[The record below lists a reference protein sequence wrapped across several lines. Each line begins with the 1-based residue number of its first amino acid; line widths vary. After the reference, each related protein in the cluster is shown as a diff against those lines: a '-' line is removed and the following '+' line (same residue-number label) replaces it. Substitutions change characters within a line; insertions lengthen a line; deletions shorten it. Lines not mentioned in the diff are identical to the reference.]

1 VLFLLDFR
9 FVLMMRTLRGQA
21 LRCLPDRGEPAT
33 LRNMFTRCKQFAA
46 ILLLAA
52 ACAGAQAAGAEA
64 IEVVER
70 RTFLPASAHAPGMP
84 PPSGTH
90 EFSLTLAYFTDSGW
104 REGVLL
110 EIATHAAGIL
120 AQCSVSVTSIE
131 IARIAAPQRYR
142 YFATP
147 LSRQVARAL
156 QLPRPTVYFVI
167 DTLQQP
173 AYDAEAIGRG
183 NSRTRPEL
191 ADTVWITRATRDP
204 GIALAHE
211 LAHVLMDSGEH
222 IEEALNLMRAE
233 TTPANTRLN
242 AGQCERLR
250 ATGTSNGLLRP
261 AKN

>member
-1 VLFLLDFR
+1 
-9 FVLMMRTLRGQA
+9 MST
-21 LRCLPDRGEPAT
+21 C
-33 LRNMFTRCKQFAA
+33 CKQFATA
-46 ILLLAA
+46 LLLAT
-52 ACAGAQAAGAEA
+52 ACAGAQAAEAEA

-70 RTFLPASAHAPGMP
+70 QTFLPASAHAPGMP
-84 PPSGTH
+84 PPSVTH
-90 EFSLTLAYFTDSGW
+90 EFSLTLVYFTDGGW
-104 REGVLL
+104 RQDALL

-120 AQCSVSVTSIE
+120 AQCGVSVTQID

-142 YFATP
+142 YFVTP

-183 NSRTRPEL
+183 NSATRPEL

-222 IEEALNLMRAE
+222 VEEPLNLMRVE
-233 TTPANTRLN
+233 TTPENTRLN
-242 AGQCERLR
+242 TGQCERLR
-250 ATGTSNGLLRP
+250 TTGTGNGLLRP

>member
-1 VLFLLDFR
+1 
-9 FVLMMRTLRGQA
+9 MST
-21 LRCLPDRGEPAT
+21 C
-33 LRNMFTRCKQFAA
+33 CKQLAA
-46 ILLLAA
+46 ALLLAA

-84 PPSGTH
+84 PPLVTH
-90 EFSLTLAYFTDSGW
+90 EFSLTLAYFSDGGW
-104 REGVLL
+104 RQDALL
-110 EIATHAAGIL
+110 EIAVHAAGIL
-120 AQCSVSVTSIE
+120 AQCGVSLTQID

-156 QLPRPTVYFVI
+156 QLPKPTVYFVI

-183 NSRTRPEL
+183 NSGTRPEL

-222 IEEALNLMRAE
+222 VEEPGNLMRAE
-233 TTPANTRLN
+233 TTAENTRLN

-250 ATGTSNGLLRP
+250 ATGTGNELLRP
-261 AKN
+261 VKN